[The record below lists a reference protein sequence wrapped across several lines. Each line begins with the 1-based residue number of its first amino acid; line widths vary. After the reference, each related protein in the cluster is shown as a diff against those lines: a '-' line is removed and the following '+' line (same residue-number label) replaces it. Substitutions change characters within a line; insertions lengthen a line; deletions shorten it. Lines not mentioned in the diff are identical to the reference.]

1 MTKMQK
7 RCYKSKSG
15 KELCA
20 GSLIKELSVP
30 SVLGQG
36 KDNDTEWH
44 KYKVD
49 GADPVTPTEEIP
61 GK

>member
-7 RCYKSKSG
+7 RCYKRNRG
-15 KELCA
+15 KERRA

-36 KDNDTEWH
+36 KDNDTEWQ